1 MLTYADSTEQVVE
14 HKPSSCIAQPEFI
27 VSPLNCW
34 IDGSMIVKARV
45 EDGEEARWVMNK
57 DSVVAEPSSYAE
69 FASRHPDLAQLHD
82 RLMSLRADLVD
93 GSWCYAEA
101 IKLDVCILAH
111 EQKAAASGTNPP
123 SLEDAGSLSAA
134 ASASTSIS
142 SSGPRALMLVEQSSS
157 SSEGEQE
164 EVLGR
169 ARVVSSSSRGITR
182 KPRGSAKWRQARER
196 AAKSPAAL
204 ALMFRR
210 LVLRALLQALRA
222 ALAGLHERLGLTKAY
237 GDEILGGAGS
247 APQSFDSDGLRVRA
261 EKLRTLLA
269 ERHADLRQQCIEARH
284 ELAAKRREALA
295 HQFALLTE
303 LVENPLKSDYTSTF
317 WNTPTGGLPF
327 EKLPPRQ
334 LKWAVRVQPGSTP
347 GVNLT
352 CHHHH
357 TCNVHICESIVC
369 RPFLLQAFARVVP
382 QGGRPVSA
390 GVCASRCEL
399 QRPKRCKTRPL
410 QLAHRFE
417 VVGKRRGEA
426 RAFSEERSELQ
437 SLNMNP
443 RMLLSLA

>member
-27 VSPLNCW
+27 VSPFNCW

-82 RLMSLRADLVD
+82 RLMNLRADLVD

-111 EQKAAASGTNPP
+111 EQKAAASGTNS
-123 SLEDAGSLSAA
+123 SLEDTGSVSGS

-164 EVLGR
+164 EVPSS
-169 ARVVSSSSRGITR
+169 ARVVSSSSREMTR

-196 AAKSPAAL
+196 ATKSPAAL

-210 LVLRALLQALRA
+210 LVLRALLEALRA
-222 ALAGLHERLGLTKAY
+222 ALAGLHERLGLTKPY
-237 GDEILGGAGS
+237 GDEILGGVGS
-247 APQSFDSDGLRVRA
+247 APQSFDSDSLRVRA

-269 ERHADLRQQCIEARH
+269 QRHAHLRQQCVEARH

-334 LKWAVRVQPGSTP
+334 LKWAVRVQPGSTL
-347 GVNLT
+347 GVKLT

-357 TCNVHICESIVC
+357 TCNMYICEYIVC
-369 RPFLLQAFARVVP
+369 RPFLLQAFALVVP
-382 QGGRPVSA
+382 QGDRPVSA
-390 GVCASRCEL
+390 GLCASRCKVAAPEAL
-399 QRPKRCKTRPL
+399 QDSTAAAENDCGSAAVTGACVNACL
-410 QLAHRFE
+410 Q
-417 VVGKRRGEA
+417 
-426 RAFSEERSELQ
+426 
-437 SLNMNP
+437 
-443 RMLLSLA
+443 